1 MAGSGGV
8 AGGTAGTGGTAGAAG
23 STDDG
28 GAGGTAGIGGATGS
42 AGMGGVAGS
51 AGATGAGGI
60 GGGPACIAAGQGD
73 KVEFAIVGPDAML
86 ASAPATA
93 TVSVSSIDSCAQ
105 VTCPQFVSLVSSG
118 WITAAA
124 SRFTLTAP
132 GPQQW
137 TVYLRD
143 SVMPPDLIKVGDM
156 FDMTVKAGR
165 NSTFYSTVD
174 QTLVLSRGG
183 NLILFAAGLEKS
195 FALTTPNLDGFGIQ
209 VSDGGAFT
217 CQDGTSSPCTA
228 RRHAARVSV
237 GNDSATLGEG
247 QSSNVGW
254 LSFTN
259 ASFTELDDA
268 GGCDALSPT
277 VMAGFRLP

>member
-1 MAGSGGV
+1 MGGV
-8 AGGTAGTGGTAGAAG
+8 
-23 STDDG
+23 
-28 GAGGTAGIGGATGS
+28 TGS
-42 AGMGGVAGS
+42 AGMGGVVGS
-51 AGATGAGGI
+51 AGTTGAAGI
-60 GGGPACIAAGQGD
+60 GGAPACIAAGKGD
-73 KVEFAIVGPDAML
+73 MVEFAIVGPDAML

-105 VTCPQFVSLVSSG
+105 VTCPKFSLVSSG
-118 WITAAA
+118 MISAAA

-156 FDMTVKAGR
+156 FDLTVKAGR
-165 NSTFYSTVD
+165 NSTFYSTID

-183 NLILFAAGLEKS
+183 NLILFAAGLERS
-195 FALTTPNLDGFGIQ
+195 FALTTPNLDDFGIQ
-209 VSDGGAFT
+209 ISDGGAFT
-217 CQDGTSSPCTA
+217 CQIETFGPCTD
-228 RRHAARVSV
+228 RPHAARVSV
-237 GNDSATLGEG
+237 GNDSATLGGG

-259 ASFTELDDA
+259 ASFTEVDDYP